1 MIFLE
6 LVKIGQKVYEVEVA
20 NNFFTRGKGLMF
32 RKEFENNKSLFIT
45 PCNSI
50 HTCFM
55 KFPISVI
62 FVDKKGIVVKTKYN
76 VKPWKMVFAF
86 GAHSVYEINTE
97 GNSEDILPKVGDK
110 VTNVK
115 TLFGKLYFFDIIEED
130 WQESQH
136 KKL

>member
-1 MIFLE
+1 
-6 LVKIGQKVYEVEVA
+6 
-20 NNFFTRGKGLMF
+20 
-32 RKEFENNKSLFIT
+32 
-45 PCNSI
+45 
-50 HTCFM
+50 M

-86 GAHSVYEINTE
+86 DAHSVYEINTE

>member
-32 RKEFENNKSLFIT
+32 WKEFENNKSLFIT

-86 GAHSVYEINTE
+86 DAHSVYEINTE